1 MQQRLQRSK
10 NSTSF
15 VRTIVKILIL
25 FLLIVFSFFFIE
37 KIDFPSPKKEIIEDV
52 TDKTI
57 KLR

>member
-10 NSTSF
+10 SNTSF
-15 VRTIVKILIL
+15 VRIIVKILLAFLVIL
-25 FLLIVFSFFFIE
+25 FSFFFIE

>member
-10 NSTSF
+10 SNTSF
-15 VRTIVKILIL
+15 VRMIVKILLAFLVIL
-25 FLLIVFSFFFIE
+25 FSFFFIE

-52 TDKTI
+52 TEKTI

>member
-10 NSTSF
+10 NNTSF
-15 VRTIVKILIL
+15 VRVILKA
-25 FLLIVFSFFFIE
+25 LLIFVVIFFSFFFIE
-37 KIDFPSPKKEIIEDV
+37 KIDFPSPQKEIIEDV

>member
-1 MQQRLQRSK
+1 MQQRLQRSRGG
-10 NSTSF
+10 TPF
-15 VRTIVKILIL
+15 VRIIVKILLVFLVIL
-25 FLLIVFSFFFIE
+25 FSFFFIE

>member
-10 NSTSF
+10 SNTSF
-15 VRTIVKILIL
+15 VRMIVKILLAFLVIL
-25 FLLIVFSFFFIE
+25 FSFFFIE